1 MMQNVKVTQKGEK
14 GPVPARIFFIVARNS
29 PTAVVFRRGPSKW
42 VQVLKWDTAADT
54 FESGQWFHGKIYERR
69 SDLSPD
75 GSMLI
80 YFAQKI
86 ERRTLRDIEYTYA
99 WTAVSRPPFI
109 TALALWP
116 KGDCWHGGGLFQDNN
131 TVILNHKP
139 EVAKPHP
146 SHIPRGLQVVLKSHV
161 HGEDDPLFSE
171 RLQRDGWNLQQEWV
185 VENRGYPLMFKT
197 CQPEIREKRNMD
209 GSLLLRLTRSIEEL
223 NYAEEFAVSTRDGSV
238 VIQIERANW
247 ADWDHR
253 GRLVFAQDGKIFEG
267 ALSDTTHLSVRE
279 LVDLS
284 PARPSAVRSP
294 DWASRW

>member
-1 MMQNVKVTQKGEK
+1 
-14 GPVPARIFFIVARNS
+14 
-29 PTAVVFRRGPSKW
+29 
-42 VQVLKWDTAADT
+42 
-54 FESGQWFHGKIYERR
+54 
-69 SDLSPD
+69 
-75 GSMLI
+75 
-80 YFAQKI
+80 
-86 ERRTLRDIEYTYA
+86 
-99 WTAVSRPPFI
+99 
-109 TALALWP
+109 
-116 KGDCWHGGGLFQDNN
+116 
-131 TVILNHKP
+131 
-139 EVAKPHP
+139 
-146 SHIPRGLQVVLKSHV
+146 
-161 HGEDDPLFSE
+161 
-171 RLQRDGWNLQQEWV
+171 
-185 VENRGYPLMFKT
+185 MFKT